1 MKGRILFDDCDSIN
15 ISNKELKIPQKT
27 TVHVEN
33 LREIERRIEGP
44 IDIFGYATLEMNID
58 KLVKPEKN

>member
-33 LREIERRIEGP
+33 LKEIERCIEGS